1 MARRSVNHSQP
12 RATEQKS
19 SSGEFDTV
27 FARIQATVSSIE
39 TQRDL
44 ADLLSIRQ
52 SSISDAKRRQ
62 VIPGE
67 WAIKLFRIYGINP
80 LWLYEGLPP
89 QVFTGLPGRQSL
101 PARSYDTRQG
111 TLESFLQRFE
121 SVNVMVVEI
130 EDASMEPT
138 ISRHGCVGIN
148 TEDRVLVSNH
158 LYALDLPPEGLTLRR
173 VVLAPDGLRAE
184 LRTDAPVIPIES
196 LPLKRVNSHVLGRV
210 VWVMQPP
217 GHSLAPVKP
226 KDKSLANE

>member
-1 MARRSVNHSQP
+1 MARRSVTYCQP

-27 FARIQATVSSIE
+27 FARIQATVSSVE

-44 ADLLSIRQ
+44 AELLSIRQ

-80 LWLYEGLPP
+80 LWLYDGLPP
-89 QVFTGLPGRQSL
+89 QVFAGLPGRQSL
-101 PARSYDTRQG
+101 PALSYDTRHDA
-111 TLESFLQRFE
+111 LESFLMRFE
-121 SVNVMVVEI
+121 NVNVMVVEV

-148 TEDRVLVSNH
+148 TQDRVLVSNH
-158 LYALDLPPEGLTLRR
+158 LYAFDLPPEGLTLRR
-173 VVLAPDGLRAE
+173 VVLASDGSRAE
-184 LRTDAPVIPIES
+184 LRTDAHGIPYES
-196 LPLKRVNSHVLGRV
+196 LPLQRVNSHVLGRI

-217 GHSLAPVKP
+217 GQSLAPVKP
-226 KDKSLANE
+226 KDKSLAIE